1 MHNNFVNNNDDDL
14 LEKKMHLKTRHVS
27 DMDPRE
33 YAMLS
38 DAYTRVNKCV
48 LCGES
53 YCELHNI
60 GRLCCRVHPGLLSL
74 DQRGQY
80 SYSCCGAISGA
91 RGCLRTDHMQ
101 HMPASSDETKRHDD
115 LAEFAVTTVPNVLFE
130 HGVTRPL
137 NETVLY
143 QQAGQNQSSDTV
155 RHKLPFATVDRS
167 VDEIVRDLS
176 ASVPQSPL
184 LMSLYSSDDSGGKH
198 QALLTDIN
206 KYWRETLDE
215 PKKQRAGSEGSHITG
230 TTRYIIPFTV
240 ICRIKA

>member
-1 MHNNFVNNNDDDL
+1 
-14 LEKKMHLKTRHVS
+14 MHLKTRHVS

-38 DAYTRVNKCV
+38 EAYTRINKCV

-53 YCELHNI
+53 YCELHNM

-91 RGCLRTDHMQ
+91 QGCLRADHMQ
-101 HMPASSDETKRHDD
+101 HMPASSDEARRHDD

-143 QQAGQNQSSDTV
+143 QQDQKQTRYTV
-155 RHKLPFATVDRS
+155 CYTLPFATVNRA

-176 ASVPQSPL
+176 ASVAESPL

-215 PKKQRAGSEGSHITG
+215 PKKQRAGDGSSDHITG